1 MKINS
6 KIEPYLNLVIAILK
20 QHNVKEAYLF
30 GSVLTDR
37 FNEKSDIDLLVNYED
52 FTQDPVEKGENIWN
66 LQFTLEDKL
75 HREVDLVN
83 EASLKNPFF
92 IKEVNETK
100 FKIYG

>member
-1 MKINS
+1 M
-6 KIEPYLNLVIAILK
+6 
-20 QHNVKEAYLF
+20 QR
-30 GSVLTDR
+30 LTSHGLQLIG
-37 FNEKSDIDLLVNYED
+37 NALDIIIY
-52 FTQDPVEKGENIWN
+52 PVEKGENIWN